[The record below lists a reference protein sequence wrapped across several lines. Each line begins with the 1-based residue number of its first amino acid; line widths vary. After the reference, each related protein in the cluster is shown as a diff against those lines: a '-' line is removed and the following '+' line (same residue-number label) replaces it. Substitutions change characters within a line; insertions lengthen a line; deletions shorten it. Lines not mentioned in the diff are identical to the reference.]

1 LGCLRQRIS
10 GALRYEFT
18 TAHVR
23 NYRAFLRE
31 DNHMAAQVKVM
42 QIIARMNVGGPAV
55 IVAELMRG
63 LDKSAFDQI
72 LVTGYCDENEA
83 DYLDTVA
90 TDIKATRIAGLGRS
104 VSLIADLKA
113 FFGLVSLIRKYKPD
127 VIHTHTAKAGVL
139 GRLAS
144 LLAGRGAVRVH
155 TFHGHLLHGYFSASV
170 TKLVILIERI
180 LAARTS
186 VLIAIGTRVRDDLV
200 GAGIGRTDKYRVF
213 FPGLPAPKAIAKVTA
228 QSALGISTEF
238 LYITFVGRLTQIKRP
253 DRLLDVAKECKAR
266 GLDLRFLV
274 AGEGELFES
283 SKLRCQREQLNVT
296 FFGWRTDIDQIFAAS
311 DIAILT
317 SDNEGIPLTLIQAA
331 QAGLPIVATSVG
343 SISDIVINESTGYL
357 TETSAPAMADAIE
370 KLVRDA
376 QLRKMMGE
384 AGKARAAQY
393 FSLDRMIKDHVD
405 LYRCL

>member
-1 LGCLRQRIS
+1 
-10 GALRYEFT
+10 
-18 TAHVR
+18 
-23 NYRAFLRE
+23 
-31 DNHMAAQVKVM
+31 MAAQIKVM

-63 LDKSAFDQI
+63 LEKSAFEQI
-72 LVTGYCDENEA
+72 LVTGYCEENEA

-104 VSLIADLKA
+104 VSLFSDLKS
-113 FFGLVSLIRKYKPD
+113 FFGLVSLIRRYKPD

-155 TFHGHLLHGYFSASV
+155 TFHGHLLHGYFSSAV
-170 TKLVILIERI
+170 TKVVILIEKI

-186 VLIAIGTRVRDDLV
+186 VLIAIGTQVRDDLV
-200 GAGIGRTDKYRVF
+200 AAGIGRADKYRVF
-213 FPGLPAPKAIAKVTA
+213 FPGLPAPKPIAKVAA
-228 QSALGISTEF
+228 QSALGISTET

-253 DRLLDVAKECKAR
+253 DRLLDVAKECKSR

-274 AGEGELFES
+274 AGEGELFET
-283 SKLRCQREQLNVT
+283 SKARCQREQLNVT
-296 FFGWRTDIDQIFAAS
+296 FFGWRSDIDQIFAAS

-331 QAGLPIVATSVG
+331 QASLPIVATNVG

-357 TETSAPAMADAIE
+357 TETSSPAMTDAIE
-370 KLVRDA
+370 KLVRDK
-376 QLRKMMGE
+376 QLRKLMGE
-384 AGKARAAQY
+384 AGKARTAQY
-393 FSLDRMIKDHVD
+393 FSLDRMIKDHVV
-405 LYRCL
+405 LYRSL

>member
-1 LGCLRQRIS
+1 
-10 GALRYEFT
+10 
-18 TAHVR
+18 
-23 NYRAFLRE
+23 
-31 DNHMAAQVKVM
+31 MATQVKVM

-63 LDKSAFDQI
+63 LDKSEFEQI
-72 LVTGYCDENEA
+72 LVTGFCDENEA

-90 TDIKATRIAGLGRS
+90 KDIKATRIAGLGRS

-155 TFHGHLLHGYFSASV
+155 TFHGHLLHGYFNGLI
-170 TKLVILIERI
+170 TKIVILIEKI

-186 VLIAIGTRVRDDLV
+186 VLIAIGSKVRDDLIA
-200 GAGIGRTDKYRVF
+200 AGIGSKGKYRVF
-213 FPGLPAPKAIAKVTA
+213 FPGLPAPKLFAKAAA
-228 QSALGISTEF
+228 QNVLGISSQTLF
-238 LYITFVGRLTQIKRP
+238 ITFVGRLTQIKRP
-253 DRLLDVAKECKAR
+253 DRLLDVAKECKQR
-266 GLDLRFLV
+266 GLDVRFLV

-283 SKLRCQREQLNVT
+283 SKERSLKEQLNLT
-296 FFGWRTDIDQIFAAS
+296 FFGWRSDIDQIFAAS

-331 QAGLPIVATSVG
+331 QASLPIVATNVG

-357 TETSAPAMADAIE
+357 TPTNPAVMADAIE
-370 KLVRDA
+370 KLVRDP
-376 QLRKMMGE
+376 QLRQMMGE
-384 AGKARAAQY
+384 AGKARAGQF
-393 FSLDRMIKDHVD
+393 FSLDRMLKDHSD
-405 LYRCL
+405 LYRTL

>member
-1 LGCLRQRIS
+1 
-10 GALRYEFT
+10 
-18 TAHVR
+18 
-23 NYRAFLRE
+23 
-31 DNHMAAQVKVM
+31 MAAQVKVM

-63 LDKSAFDQI
+63 LDKSAFEQI

-90 TDIKATRIAGLGRS
+90 TDVKATRIAGLGRS
-104 VSLIADLKA
+104 VSLVADLKA

-155 TFHGHLLHGYFSASV
+155 TFHGHLLHGYFSGFM
-170 TKLVILIERI
+170 TKLVILIEKFF
-180 LAARTS
+180 AARTS
-186 VLIAIGTRVRDDLV
+186 VLIAIGSKVRDDLLAV
-200 GAGIGRTDKYRVF
+200 GIGRADKYRVF
-213 FPGLPAPKAIAKVTA
+213 FPGLPAPKSIAKATA
-228 QSALGISTEF
+228 QNALEINSET

-253 DRLLDVAKECKAR
+253 DRLLDVAKECKDR

-283 SKLRCQREQLNVT
+283 SKARCEREKLNVT
-296 FFGWRTDIDQIFAAS
+296 FFGWRNDIDQIFAAS

-331 QAGLPIVATSVG
+331 QAGLPIVATNVG

-357 TETSAPAMADAIE
+357 TETIAAAMADAIE
-370 KLVRDA
+370 KLVRDER
-376 QLRKMMGE
+376 LRKMMGD
-384 AGKARAAQY
+384 AGKARATQY
-393 FSLDRMIKDHVD
+393 FSLERMVKDHSD
-405 LYRCL
+405 LYRSL

>member
-1 LGCLRQRIS
+1 
-10 GALRYEFT
+10 
-18 TAHVR
+18 
-23 NYRAFLRE
+23 
-31 DNHMAAQVKVM
+31 MAAPVKVM

-63 LDKSAFDQI
+63 LDKSAFEQI

-104 VSLIADLKA
+104 VSLLADLRS
-113 FFGLVSLIRKYKPD
+113 FLGLVSLIRKFKPD

-155 TFHGHLLHGYFSASV
+155 TFHGHLLHGYFSNAV
-170 TKLVILIERI
+170 TKLVILIEKI

-186 VLIAIGTRVRDDLV
+186 VLIAIGTKVRDDLV
-200 GAGIGRTDKYRVF
+200 AAGIGRADKYRVF
-213 FPGLPAPKAIAKVTA
+213 FPGLPAPKVISKSTA
-228 QSALGISTEF
+228 QSALGISTET

-283 SKLRCQREQLNVT
+283 SKARCQREQLNVT
-296 FFGWRTDIDQIFAAS
+296 FFGWRSDIDQIFAAS

-331 QAGLPIVATSVG
+331 QAGLPIVATNVG

-357 TETSAPAMADAIE
+357 TQTAAPAMADAIE

-393 FSLDRMIKDHVD
+393 FSLDRMIKGHVD
-405 LYRCL
+405 LYRSL

>member
-1 LGCLRQRIS
+1 
-10 GALRYEFT
+10 
-18 TAHVR
+18 
-23 NYRAFLRE
+23 
-31 DNHMAAQVKVM
+31 M

-63 LDKSAFDQI
+63 LDKSAFEQI
-72 LVTGYCDENEA
+72 LVTGFCDENES

-113 FFGLVSLIRKYKPD
+113 FFNLVSLIRKYKPD

-155 TFHGHLLHGYFSASV
+155 TFHGHLLHGYFNSAI
-170 TKLVILIERI
+170 TQIVILIEKFF
-180 LAARTS
+180 AARTS
-186 VLIAIGTRVRDDLV
+186 VLIAIGSKVRDDLV
-200 GAGIGRTDKYRVF
+200 AAGIGDKDKFRVF
-213 FPGLPAPKAIAKVTA
+213 FPGLPEPKIISKELAQRAI
-228 QSALGISTEF
+228 GINSET

-253 DRLLDVAKECKAR
+253 DRLLDVAMEIKRR
-266 GLDLRFLV
+266 GVDVRFLV

-283 SKLRCQREQLNVT
+283 SKQRCQQEQLNVT
-296 FFGWRTDIDQIFAAS
+296 FFGWRNDIDQIFAAS

-331 QAGLPIVATSVG
+331 QAALPIVATSVG
-343 SISDIVINESTGYL
+343 SISDIVINESSGYL
-357 TETSAPAMADAIE
+357 TSKNAGEMADAIE
-370 KLVRDA
+370 KLVRDP

-384 AGKARAAQY
+384 AGKARATQY
-393 FSLDRMIKDHVD
+393 FSLDRMLKDHAD
-405 LYRCL
+405 LYRTL

>member
-1 LGCLRQRIS
+1 
-10 GALRYEFT
+10 
-18 TAHVR
+18 
-23 NYRAFLRE
+23 
-31 DNHMAAQVKVM
+31 M

-63 LDKSAFDQI
+63 LDKSAFEQI
-72 LVTGYCDENEA
+72 LVTGFCDENEA

-90 TDIKATRIAGLGRS
+90 KDIKATRIAGLGRS

-113 FFGLVSLIRKYKPD
+113 FIGLVSLIRKYKPD

-155 TFHGHLLHGYFSASV
+155 TFHGHLLHGYFNGLI
-170 TKLVILIERI
+170 TKIVILIEKI

-186 VLIAIGTRVRDDLV
+186 VLIAIGSKVRDDLLA
-200 GAGIGRTDKYRVF
+200 AGIGSKDKYRVF
-213 FPGLPAPKAIAKVTA
+213 FPGLPAPKLFAKAAA
-228 QSALGISTEF
+228 QSALGISSQT

-253 DRLLDVAKECKAR
+253 DRLLDVAKECKQR
-266 GLDLRFLV
+266 GLDVRFLV

-283 SKLRCQREQLNVT
+283 SKERSLKEQLNIT
-296 FFGWRTDIDQIFAAS
+296 FFGWRSDIDQIFAAS

-331 QAGLPIVATSVG
+331 QASLPIVATNVG

-357 TETSAPAMADAIE
+357 TPTNPADMADAIE
-370 KLVRDA
+370 KLVRDP

-384 AGKARAAQY
+384 AGKARAGQY
-393 FSLDRMIKDHVD
+393 FSLDRMLKDHSD
-405 LYRCL
+405 LYRTL

>member
-1 LGCLRQRIS
+1 
-10 GALRYEFT
+10 
-18 TAHVR
+18 
-23 NYRAFLRE
+23 
-31 DNHMAAQVKVM
+31 MATQVKVM

-63 LDKSAFDQI
+63 LDKSAFEQI

-139 GRLAS
+139 GRMAS

-155 TFHGHLLHGYFSASV
+155 TFHGHLLHGYFNGLL
-170 TKLVILIERI
+170 TKVVILIEKFF
-180 LAARTS
+180 AARTS
-186 VLIAIGTRVRDDLV
+186 VLIAIGSKVRDDLV
-200 GAGIGRTDKYRVF
+200 AAGIGDTAKYRVF
-213 FPGLPAPKAIAKVTA
+213 FPGLPAPKSVTKESA
-228 QSALGISTEF
+228 QNTLGINPQA

-253 DRLLDVAKECKAR
+253 DRLLDVAKECKQR
-266 GLDLRFLV
+266 GINVRFLV
-274 AGEGELFES
+274 AGEGELFEG
-283 SKLRCQREQLNVT
+283 SKQCALEEQLNIT
-296 FFGWRTDIDQIFAAS
+296 FLGWRSDIAQIFAAS
-311 DIAILT
+311 DVAILT

-331 QAGLPIVATSVG
+331 QASLPIVATNVG

-357 TETSAPAMADAIE
+357 TSTNPSELADAIE
-370 KLVRDA
+370 KLVRDP
-376 QLRKMMGE
+376 QLRTMMGE
-384 AGKARAAQY
+384 AGKARAGQY
-393 FSLDRMIKDHVD
+393 FSLDRMLKDHAD
-405 LYRCL
+405 LYHSL